1 MILPHRLGYP
11 IMSNWRSIVTVTPL
25 LPNSAHKRSASCFSF
40 AAALPICDA
49 PRRIMCMLG
58 GGNSMIR
65 DRQPTVCVT
74 RWEWKCWRG
83 CVYPKASSA
92 HSPGKSTNESIPI
105 PLHTEFH
112 NKECVLFY
120 SAVSVWLNCGIEK
133 CLFPKPGKSLIEALC
148 SKFIC
153 RLLPLRG

>member
-92 HSPGKSTNESIPI
+92 HSPGKSTNGSIPI
-105 PLHTEFH
+105 PLGTTREGGMGWIVGQQKRFA
-112 NKECVLFY
+112 KMLGE
-120 SAVSVWLNCGIEK
+120 LNTVTH
-133 CLFPKPGKSLIEALC
+133 
-148 SKFIC
+148 
-153 RLLPLRG
+153 